1 MVHPLWHYLFP
12 TVPFGFPAKIRGSE
26 EDGSCECMPT
36 VWMALVQYSLDSI
49 AYDVENVCITYEQQE
64 VITKYVFDRACHVP
78 GGQVI
83 DHLCTY
89 HYYLLIVFNCIVV
102 VFIWPGCFFYVP
114 WCSFSTYHHEWYAGR
129 CDPMPLTFNFG
140 PENAPEVLA
149 KRAKTP
155 VTLLAGFLGAGMLG
169 FKGI

>member
-102 VFIWPGCFFYVP
+102 AFI
-114 WCSFSTYHHEWYAGR
+114 
-129 CDPMPLTFNFG
+129 
-140 PENAPEVLA
+140 
-149 KRAKTP
+149 
-155 VTLLAGFLGAGMLG
+155 
-169 FKGI
+169 